1 MSDPTDAR
9 SVPTLEID
17 DTVFET
23 APTRKFAKR
32 TPYAPRD
39 PRKILCFIPGVI
51 RKIHVAPGRK
61 IKRGEHLLV
70 LEAMK
75 MQNDISSPEA
85 GIVKKVH
92 VAVGQMVT
100 KGQILIEFE

>member
-1 MSDPTDAR
+1 MSDTTDPR
-9 SVPTLEID
+9 TLPTLEID

-23 APTRKFAKR
+23 RHTRKFAKR
-32 TPYAPRD
+32 TLYAPRD
-39 PRKILCFIPGVI
+39 PRKILCFIPGII

-61 IKRGEHLLV
+61 ISRGDHLLI

-75 MQNDISSPEA
+75 MQNDISSPEE
-85 GIVKKVH
+85 GTVKKVH

-100 KGQILIEFE
+100 KGQLLIEFE

>member
-1 MSDPTDAR
+1 MSDTTDPR
-9 SVPTLEID
+9 VLPTLEID

-23 APTRKFAKR
+23 RHTRKFAKR
-32 TPYAPRD
+32 TRYAPRD
-39 PRKILCFIPGVI
+39 PRKILCFIPGII

-61 IKRGEHLLV
+61 IKRGDHLLI

-75 MQNDISSPEA
+75 MQNDISSPEE
-85 GIVKKVH
+85 GTVKKVH

-100 KGQILIEFE
+100 KGQLLIEFE